1 VELLDYTPWSS
12 HNPLILD
19 IVVPKC
25 QEEEEEVSDRM

>member
-1 VELLDYTPWSS
+1 LLDYTPWSS

-25 QEEEEEVSDRM
+25 QEEEEVSDRM